1 MKWQGRER
9 SENVEDRRGGSSSN
23 SGGGGGGFNFG
34 RGGFNFGRGGG
45 GFRPG
50 RMGTGLGV
58 VGVVI
63 AIVYSLVTGQDPTRA
78 LQGMGSGR
86 PMASP
91 RNSHNET
98 RVQADINRKRAKT
111 DDMAE
116 FVSVVLKDCED
127 VWNKLFME
135 KYKQDYREPVLVLY
149 TGGDE
154 SACGTADAA
163 MGPFYCSGDE
173 KVYIDLDFFQELK
186 TRYDAP
192 GDFAVAYVV
201 AHEVGHHVQ
210 NLLGTSGKVHA
221 KRKQLSETEY
231 NKLSVKLELQ
241 ADFYAGIWAHHAQKM
256 KSILD
261 PGDIDEALGAASA
274 VGDDKLQKKS
284 RGYAM
289 PESFTHGSSAQR
301 MKWFRK
307 GFDTGDIDAGDTFSA
322 RDL

>member
-1 MKWQGRER
+1 MKWQGRTR
-9 SENVEDRRGGSSSN
+9 SDNVEDRRG
-23 SGGGGGGFNFG
+23 SGGRSSGGGFNFG
-34 RGGFNFGRGGG
+34 RGM
-45 GFRPG
+45 RPG
-50 RMGTGLGV
+50 RLGTGVGV
-58 VGVVI
+58 VGVII
-63 AIVYSLVTGQDPTRA
+63 AVVYSLVTGQDPTRA
-78 LQGMGSGR
+78 LRGIGNGSSANR
-86 PMASP
+86 TT
-91 RNSHNET
+91 NSRDAYDNP
-98 RVQADINRKRAKT
+98 RVQDNINRKREKT
-111 DDMAE
+111 DEMAE

-127 VWNKLFME
+127 VWNKLFQE
-135 KYKQDYREPVLVLY
+135 KYREDYREPVLVLY
-149 TGGDE
+149 SGGDE

-163 MGPFYCSGDE
+163 MGPFYCPGDE
-173 KVYIDLDFFQELK
+173 KVYIDLDFFKELK
-186 TRYDAP
+186 TKYDAP

-210 NLLGTSGKVHA
+210 NLLGTSSEVHA
-221 KRKQLSETEY
+221 KRAKLSEAEY
-231 NKLSVKLELQ
+231 NKLSVRLELQ

-307 GFDTGDIDAGDTFSA
+307 GFDTGDIDKGDTFSA

>member
-1 MKWQGRER
+1 M
-9 SENVEDRRGGSSSN
+9 
-23 SGGGGGGFNFG
+23 
-34 RGGFNFGRGGG
+34 
-45 GFRPG
+45 RPG
-50 RMGTGLGV
+50 RLGAGVGV

-63 AIVYSLVTGQDPTRA
+63 AIVYSLITGQDPTRA
-78 LQGMGSGR
+78 LQGMGSGSGS
-86 PMASP
+86 MGGH
-91 RNSHNET
+91 RNSGEQV
-98 RVQADINRKRAKT
+98 RMERQQQRNREKGK
-111 DDMAE
+111 DDMGD
-116 FVSVVLKDCED
+116 FVAVVLKDCED
-127 VWNKLFME
+127 VWNKVFME
-135 KYKQDYREPVLVLY
+135 EFKEEYREPVLVLY

-173 KVYIDLDFFQELK
+173 KVYIDLDFFNDLK
-186 TRYDAP
+186 SRYEAP

-210 NLLGTSGKVHA
+210 NLLGTSAQVHQ
-221 KRKQLSETEY
+221 KRQQLSEAEY
-231 NKLSVKLELQ
+231 NKLSVRLELQ
-241 ADFYAGIWAHHAQKM
+241 ADFYAGVWAHHAQKM

-261 PGDIDEALGAASA
+261 PGDIEEALGAASA

-307 GFDTGDIDAGDTFSA
+307 GFDTGDIDQGDTFSA

>member
-1 MKWQGRER
+1 M
-9 SENVEDRRGGSSSN
+9 
-23 SGGGGGGFNFG
+23 
-34 RGGFNFGRGGG
+34 
-45 GFRPG
+45 RPG
-50 RMGTGLGV
+50 RLGAGVGV

-63 AIVYSLVTGQDPTRA
+63 AIVYSLITGQDPTRA
-78 LQGMGSGR
+78 LQGMGSGSGS
-86 PMASP
+86 MGGH
-91 RNSHNET
+91 RNSGEQV
-98 RVQADINRKRAKT
+98 RMQRQQQRNREKGK
-111 DDMAE
+111 DDMGD
-116 FVSVVLKDCED
+116 FVAVVLKDCED
-127 VWNKLFME
+127 VWNKVFME
-135 KYKQDYREPVLVLY
+135 EFKEDYREPVLVLY

-173 KVYIDLDFFQELK
+173 KVYIDLDFFNDLK
-186 TRYDAP
+186 SRYDAP

-210 NLLGTSGKVHA
+210 NLLGTSAQVHQ
-221 KRKQLSETEY
+221 KRQQLSEAEY
-231 NKLSVKLELQ
+231 NKLSVRLELQ
-241 ADFYAGIWAHHAQKM
+241 ADFYAGLWAHHAQKM

-261 PGDIDEALGAASA
+261 PGDIEEALGAASA

-289 PESFTHGSSAQR
+289 PESFTHGTSAQR

-307 GFDTGDIDAGDTFSA
+307 GFDTGDIDQGDTFSA

>member
-1 MKWQGRER
+1 MKWQGRTR
-9 SENVEDRRGGSSSN
+9 SDNVDDRRGGGGSSS
-23 SGGGGGGFNFG
+23 GGGGFNFG
-34 RGGFNFGRGGG
+34 RGGGGM
-45 GFRPG
+45 RPG
-50 RMGTGLGV
+50 RLGAGVGV

-63 AIVYSLVTGQDPTRA
+63 AIVYSLITGQDPTRA
-78 LQGMGSGR
+78 LQGMGSGSGS
-86 PMASP
+86 MGGH
-91 RNSHNET
+91 RNSGEQV
-98 RVQADINRKRAKT
+98 RMERQQQRNREKGK
-111 DDMAE
+111 DDMGD
-116 FVSVVLKDCED
+116 FVAVVLKDCED
-127 VWNKLFME
+127 VWNKVFME
-135 KYKQDYREPVLVLY
+135 EFKEDYREPVLVLY

-173 KVYIDLDFFQELK
+173 KVYIDLDFFNDLK
-186 TRYDAP
+186 SRYEAP

-210 NLLGTSGKVHA
+210 NLLGTSAQVHQ
-221 KRKQLSETEY
+221 KRQQLSEAEY
-231 NKLSVKLELQ
+231 NKLSVRLELQ
-241 ADFYAGIWAHHAQKM
+241 ADFYAGVWAHHAQKM

-261 PGDIDEALGAASA
+261 PGDIEEALGAASA

-307 GFDTGDIDAGDTFSA
+307 GFDTGDIDQGDTFSA

>member
-1 MKWQGRER
+1 MKWQGRTR
-9 SENVEDRRGGSSSN
+9 SDNVDDRRGGGGSS
-23 SGGGGGGFNFG
+23 GGGGFNFG
-34 RGGFNFGRGGG
+34 RGGGGM
-45 GFRPG
+45 RPG
-50 RMGTGLGV
+50 RLGAGVGV

-63 AIVYSLVTGQDPTRA
+63 AIVYSLITGQDPTRA
-78 LQGMGSGR
+78 LQGMGGGSG
-86 PMASP
+86 SLGSN
-91 RNSHNET
+91 RNTGQEV
-98 RVQADINRKRAKT
+98 RMQRQQERNREKGK
-111 DDMAE
+111 DDMGD

-135 KYKQDYREPVLVLY
+135 EFKEDYREPVLVLY
-149 TGGDE
+149 SGGDE

-173 KVYIDLDFFQELK
+173 KIYIDLDFFNDLK
-186 TRYDAP
+186 SRYDAP

-201 AHEVGHHVQ
+201 AHEVGHHIQ
-210 NLLGTSGKVHA
+210 HLLGTSAQVHQ
-221 KRKQLSETEY
+221 KRRSLSEAEY

-241 ADFYAGIWAHHAQKM
+241 ADFYAGVWAHHAQKM

-261 PGDIDEALGAASA
+261 PGDIEEALGAASA

-284 RGYAM
+284 RGYVQ
-289 PESFTHGSSAQR
+289 PESFTHGTSAQR

-307 GFDTGDIDAGDTFSA
+307 GFDTGDIDNGDTFSA

>member
-1 MKWQGRER
+1 MKWQGRTR
-9 SENVEDRRGGSSSN
+9 SDNVDDRRGGGGGSS
-23 SGGGGGGFNFG
+23 GGGGFNFG
-34 RGGFNFGRGGG
+34 RGGGGM
-45 GFRPG
+45 RPG
-50 RMGTGLGV
+50 RLGAGVGV

-63 AIVYSLVTGQDPTRA
+63 AIVYSLITGQDPTRA
-78 LQGMGSGR
+78 LQGMGSGSGS
-86 PMASP
+86 MGGH
-91 RNSHNET
+91 RNSGEQV
-98 RVQADINRKRAKT
+98 RMQRQQQRNREKGK
-111 DDMAE
+111 DDMGD
-116 FVSVVLKDCED
+116 FVAVVLKDCED
-127 VWNKLFME
+127 VWNKVFME
-135 KYKQDYREPVLVLY
+135 EFKEDYREPVLVLY

-173 KVYIDLDFFQELK
+173 KVYIDLDFFNDLK
-186 TRYDAP
+186 SRYDAP

-210 NLLGTSGKVHA
+210 NLLGTSAQVHQ
-221 KRKQLSETEY
+221 KRQQLSEAEY
-231 NKLSVKLELQ
+231 NKLSVRLELQ
-241 ADFYAGIWAHHAQKM
+241 ADFYAGLWAHHAQKM

-261 PGDIDEALGAASA
+261 PGDIEEALGAASA

-289 PESFTHGSSAQR
+289 PESFTHGTSAQR

-307 GFDTGDIDAGDTFSA
+307 GFDTGDIDQGDTFSA

>member
-1 MKWQGRER
+1 MKWQGRTR
-9 SENVEDRRGGSSSN
+9 SDNVDDRRGG
-23 SGGGGGGFNFG
+23 GGSRGGGGFNFG
-34 RGGFNFGRGGG
+34 RGGGGM
-45 GFRPG
+45 RPG
-50 RMGTGLGV
+50 RLGAGVGV

-63 AIVYSLVTGQDPTRA
+63 AIVYSLITGQDPTRA
-78 LQGMGSGR
+78 LQGMGSGSG
-86 PMASP
+86 MGSH
-91 RNSHNET
+91 RNSGEEV
-98 RVQADINRKRAKT
+98 RMQRQQQRNREKGK
-111 DDMAE
+111 DDMGD
-116 FVSVVLKDCED
+116 FVAVVLKDCED
-127 VWNKLFME
+127 VWNKVFME
-135 KYKQDYREPVLVLY
+135 EFKEDYREPVLVLY

-173 KVYIDLDFFQELK
+173 KVYIDLDFFNDLK
-186 TRYDAP
+186 SRYDAP

-210 NLLGTSGKVHA
+210 NLLGTSAQVHQ
-221 KRKQLSETEY
+221 KRQQLSEAEY
-231 NKLSVKLELQ
+231 NKLSVRLELQ
-241 ADFYAGIWAHHAQKM
+241 ADFYAGLWAHHAQKM

-261 PGDIDEALGAASA
+261 PGDIEEALGAASA

-289 PESFTHGSSAQR
+289 PESFTHGTSAQR

-307 GFDTGDIDAGDTFSA
+307 GFDTGDIDQGDTFSA